1 MADVVTGNIVNI
13 TVGGTSIGLV
23 QRESIS
29 ISFGETVNE
38 IELANQKRTDTV
50 KGTDSPTID
59 ISAFMSTSNDGLKA
73 LNITGGLGAFKRDV
87 TREVDK
93 VTLEYLSDE
102 GGTVEAKHE
111 FDRCEIEAS
120 DLDAGGN
127 PATFSVTI
135 YVNGAMDLD
144 AVSLTN

>member
-59 ISAFMSTSNDGLKA
+59 ISAFLSLSNDALEA
-73 LNITGGLGAFKRDV
+73 LNI
-87 TREVDK
+87 VDGDGNFIRNEDRLIDSVK
-93 VTLEYLSDE
+93 LEYLSDE
-102 GGTVEAKHE
+102 TGAVEAKHE
-111 FDRCEIEAS
+111 FTKCEVEAS

-127 PATFSVTI
+127 PATFSVTM
-135 YVNGAMDLD
+135 YVNGTIDLD
-144 AVSLTN
+144 ITSTS